1 MDIEY
6 DSAWA
11 ASASETE
18 AGYLILLSRT
28 RKNQI
33 DLMGCEVVEIGGR
46 VLTFLTKQV
55 KRPHPH
61 HALDPLGLRAN
72 FSSTWGSLMTKHI
85 LLVHAHLARDQG
97 DIVAYTAWRY
107 ATLTAWGE
115 ASAARELSLD
125 MRTSVHTIRT
135 RLQLAR
141 ERGIL
146 PSPGS
151 GVRLG
156 R

>member
-1 MDIEY
+1 MNIEF
-6 DSAWA
+6 DSGWA

-18 AGYLILLSRT
+18 AGYLLLLSKT

-33 DLMGCEVVEIGGR
+33 DLMGCEVLEIGGR
-46 VLTFLTKQV
+46 VLSFLSKQI
-55 KRPHPH
+55 KRPHPLY
-61 HALDPLGLRAN
+61 ALDPLGLRAN
-72 FSSTWGSLMTKHI
+72 FSSTWGSLMTKHV
-85 LLVHAHLARDQG
+85 LSVHAHLARDQS

-125 MRTSVHTIRT
+125 MKTSVHTIRT

-146 PSPGS
+146 PSPGA